1 MNEKNLS
8 VITALDYKT
17 LNAGRLL
24 KENKN
29 ISSGQP
35 TRFAPHRRTA
45 KPAVRVQGP
54 GLGGTSLA

>member
-24 KENKN
+24 KTSRK
-29 ISSGQP
+29 Q
-35 TRFAPHRRTA
+35 RYFLRTA
-45 KPAVRVQGP
+45 
-54 GLGGTSLA
+54 TTE